1 MYRIVTQGEGTM
13 ANSTYKNILI
23 ISIKMLM
30 LSIKMLM
37 LSIKNVDALL

>member
-1 MYRIVTQGEGTM
+1 M

-37 LSIKNVDALL
+37 LSIKKVDALL